1 MRKIVFWMPRACMEP
16 AGGFKIVFEY
26 ANRLA
31 KDGFP
36 VELIYPMV
44 HYGARYDWKHA
55 IVYRL
60 FFFGDSFLE
69 HTDQPNGFV

>member
-36 VELIYPMV
+36 IEIVYPMI
-44 HYGARYDWKHA
+44 HFGARYDWKHA
-55 IVYRL
+55 IAYRL
-60 FFFGDSFLE
+60 PIYSFLNRISL
-69 HTDQPNGFV
+69 PNGFI